1 MRPRGRVLIWPLR
14 AAIRFDQML
23 EALNLT
29 CVRGDRLLFRG
40 VNFTLAPGGLLELR
54 GPNGGGKTS
63 LLRILCGLAT
73 PADGEVRWH
82 GTNIRTLREEYFG
95 SLAYVAHLNGV
106 KDELTALENLLAAQ
120 RVAGHNLT
128 KEEGEATLERAGL
141 INQRHLP
148 TRVLSAGQRRR
159 LTLARLLAARA
170 KLWLLDEILTSLDD
184 LGVDLV
190 RKLITEHIGDGGLA
204 IVATHQALNLSVSGL
219 QRIDL
224 ANSADRVSALATAPP
239 A

>member
-1 MRPRGRVLIWPLR
+1 
-14 AAIRFDQML
+14 ML
-23 EALNLT
+23 EVTNLT
-29 CVRGDRLLFRG
+29 CARGDRLLFRD

-73 PADGEVRWH
+73 PADGEVRWN
-82 GTNIRTLREEYFG
+82 GSNIQRLREEYFE

-106 KDELTALENLLAAQ
+106 KDELTALENLLAAR

-128 KEEGEATLERAGL
+128 REEGEATLERAGL

-159 LTLARLLAARA
+159 LALARLLAARA

-184 LGVDLV
+184 SGLDLV
-190 RKLITEHIGDGGLA
+190 RQLITEHIEAGGLA
-204 IVATHQALNLSVSGL
+204 IVATHQELNLSPPGF

-224 ANSADRVSALATAPP
+224 AITTSTSAARMGALPEALPG
-239 A
+239 

>member
-1 MRPRGRVLIWPLR
+1 
-14 AAIRFDQML
+14 ML
-23 EALNLT
+23 EAINVT

-40 VNFTLAPGGLLELR
+40 VNFSLPPGGLLELR

-73 PADGEVRWH
+73 PVEGAVQWN
-82 GTNIRTLREEYFG
+82 GTNIRTLREEYFA

-106 KDELTALENLLAAQ
+106 KDELTALENLLVAG
-120 RVAGHNLT
+120 RVAGRELNRQ
-128 KEEGEATLERAGL
+128 EGEATLERVGL

-148 TRVLSAGQRRR
+148 ARVLSAGQRRR

-184 LGVDLV
+184 SGIDLV
-190 RKLITEHIGDGGLA
+190 RKLIMEHIEGDGMA
-204 IVATHQALNLSVSGL
+204 IVATHQDLKLSPPGL
-219 QRIDL
+219 QMINL
-224 ANSADRVSALATAPP
+224 ADSAERTAALP
-239 A
+239 AA

>member
-1 MRPRGRVLIWPLR
+1 
-14 AAIRFDQML
+14 ML
-23 EALNLT
+23 EAINVT

-40 VNFTLAPGGLLELR
+40 MNFSLAPGGLLELR

-73 PADGEVRWH
+73 PAEGEVRWN
-82 GTNIRTLREEYFG
+82 GTNIRTLREEYCA
-95 SLAYVAHLNGV
+95 SLAYVAHLNGI
-106 KDELTALENLLAAQ
+106 KDELSALENLLAAG
-120 RVAGHNLT
+120 RVAGRELSSH
-128 KEEGEATLERAGL
+128 EGEATLERVGL

-184 LGVDLV
+184 SGVDLV
-190 RKLITEHIGDGGLA
+190 RKLITEHIDGGGLA
-204 IVATHQALNLSVSGL
+204 IVATHQDLNLTEAGS
-219 QRIDL
+219 QIINL
-224 ANSADRVSALATAPP
+224 ASTPTNNAARMAALPGA
-239 A
+239 

>member
-1 MRPRGRVLIWPLR
+1 MLIWPLR
-14 AAIRFDQML
+14 AAIEFDEML
-23 EALNLT
+23 EAINLT
-29 CVRGDRLLFRG
+29 CVRGDRLLFRE
-40 VNFTLAPGGLLELR
+40 VNLRVEPGGLLELR

-73 PADGEVRWH
+73 PADGEVRWN

-106 KDELTALENLLAAQ
+106 KDELTALENLLAAR
-120 RVAGHNLT
+120 RVAGHELT
-128 KEEGEATLERAGL
+128 KKEGEATLERAGL

-148 TRVLSAGQRRR
+148 ARVLSAGQRRR
-159 LTLARLLAARA
+159 LALARLIATRA

-190 RKLITEHIGDGGLA
+190 RKLITEHIGGGGLA
-204 IVATHQALNLSVSGL
+204 IVATHQDLKLSPQGL
-219 QRIDL
+219 QTMNL
-224 ANSADRVSALATAPP
+224 ANTPTNNAAKMAALPGSA
-239 A
+239 

>member
-1 MRPRGRVLIWPLR
+1 
-14 AAIRFDQML
+14 ML
-23 EALNLT
+23 EAINVT

-40 VNFTLAPGGLLELR
+40 VNFSLAAGDLLELR

-73 PADGEVRWH
+73 PAEGEVRWN

-106 KDELTALENLLAAQ
+106 KDELTALENLLAAE
-120 RVAGHNLT
+120 RVAGRELS
-128 KEEGEATLERAGL
+128 KLEGEATLERVGL
-141 INQRHLP
+141 SNQRHLP

-184 LGVDLV
+184 SGVDLA
-190 RKLITEHIGDGGLA
+190 RKLIIEHIDDGGLA
-204 IVATHQALNLSVSGL
+204 IVATHQDLKLSPPGL
-219 QRIDL
+219 QTMNL
-224 ANSADRVSALATAPP
+224 ASTPTNNADKMSALSGA
-239 A
+239 

>member
-1 MRPRGRVLIWPLR
+1 
-14 AAIRFDQML
+14 ML
-23 EALNLT
+23 EAINVT

-40 VNFTLAPGGLLELR
+40 VNLSLAPGGLLELR

-73 PADGEVRWH
+73 PAEGEVRWN
-82 GTNIRTLREEYFG
+82 GTNIRTLREEYYA

-106 KDELTALENLLAAQ
+106 KDELSALENLLAAG
-120 RVAGHNLT
+120 RVAGRELNTH
-128 KEEGEATLERAGL
+128 EGEATLKRVGL

-184 LGVDLV
+184 SGVDLV
-190 RKLITEHIGDGGLA
+190 RKLITEHIDGGGLA
-204 IVATHQALNLSVSGL
+204 IVATHQALKLSPSGS
-219 QRIDL
+219 QIINL
-224 ANSADRVSALATAPP
+224 ANSADRMSALP

>member
-1 MRPRGRVLIWPLR
+1 MSVRTRAILRHRKRRVR
-14 AAIRFDQML
+14 QML
-23 EALNLT
+23 EAINVT

-40 VNFTLAPGGLLELR
+40 VNFSLAAGGLLELR

-73 PADGEVRWH
+73 PADGEVRWN
-82 GTNIRTLREEYFG
+82 GTNIRTLREEYFV

-106 KDELTALENLLAAQ
+106 KDELTALENLLAAE
-120 RVAGHNLT
+120 RVAGRDLSKH
-128 KEEGEATLERAGL
+128 EAAATLERVGL

-184 LGVDLV
+184 SGVDLV
-190 RKLITEHIGDGGLA
+190 RKLITEHIDAGGLA
-204 IVATHQALNLSVSGL
+204 IAATHQDLNLSPPGL

-224 ANSADRVSALATAPP
+224 ASTPTNNAGRAALP
-239 A
+239 AA

>member
-1 MRPRGRVLIWPLR
+1 
-14 AAIRFDQML
+14 ML
-23 EALNLT
+23 EALNLS
-29 CVRGDRLLFRG
+29 CIRGDRLLFRN
-40 VNFTLAPGGLLELR
+40 VSFRLDSGGLIELR

-73 PADGEVRWH
+73 EAGGEVRWK
-82 GTNIRTLREEYFG
+82 GTNIRKLREEYFA

-106 KDELTALENLLAAQ
+106 KDEFTALENLLAAG
-120 RVAGHNLT
+120 RVAGT
-128 KEEGEATLERAGL
+128 EVSRQEGEATLERVGI

-159 LTLARLLAARA
+159 LTLARLLSARA

-184 LGVDLV
+184 KGVGLV
-190 RKLITEHIGDGGLA
+190 RSLISEHIEAGGLA
-204 IVATHQALNLSVSGL
+204 IVATHQDLNLSPPGL
-219 QRIDL
+219 QTMNIASL
-224 ANSADRVSALATAPP
+224 AGGMSAAPV